1 MPDQQQI
8 RAAVEGYAE
17 SFAKRDRERFTAL
30 LAADVVQYEP
40 VGAPAN
46 RGRAAV
52 TAFFDGVFEVIDR
65 VEFRVTDVVI
75 SGDEAAFT
83 FHITAHK
90 KDGGVVEDRGIDTFR
105 VGDDGLVTEIKGYHD
120 DAHTQVAGG

>member
-1 MPDQQQI
+1 MPEQQQI

-17 SFAKRDRERFTAL
+17 SFTKQDRERFAAL
-30 LAADVVQYEP
+30 LAANVVQYEP
-40 VGAPAN
+40 VGGPAN

-65 VEFRVTDVVI
+65 VEFRVTDLVI
-75 SGDEAAFT
+75 TGDEAAFT

-105 VGDDGLVTEIKGYHD
+105 VGDDGLITEIKGYHD